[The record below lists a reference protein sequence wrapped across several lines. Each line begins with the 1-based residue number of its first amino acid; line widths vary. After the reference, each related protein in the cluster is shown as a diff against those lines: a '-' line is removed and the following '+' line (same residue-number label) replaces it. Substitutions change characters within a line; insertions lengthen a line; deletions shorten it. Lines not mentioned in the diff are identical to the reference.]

1 MKHLGRKKWSPGHHF
16 FIFYHSFIL
25 SQHFFLYKR
34 LFFRSSKN
42 VEKAKIKVKSK
53 DKINNKG
60 ALTQCANPSTY
71 RSGARG
77 GCSSA
82 RWMQSLPPYCSKE
95 KNGYGLA
102 ISSFFIIHSFFHVYH
117 LFLPCTT
124 PMNKQTQINIH
135 INTNIQKPTETKPR
149 PRKKDAAKI

>member
-1 MKHLGRKKWSPGHHF
+1 MNGVLKSRKKKMVPGSSFLHF
-16 FIFYHSFIL
+16 LPFINSFIA
-25 SQHFFLYKR
+25 FFSLQTPF
-34 LFFRSSKN
+34 FFRSSKN

-117 LFLPCTT
+117 LFLP
-124 PMNKQTQINIH
+124 
-135 INTNIQKPTETKPR
+135 
-149 PRKKDAAKI
+149 